1 MRDGI
6 VSFIYY
12 SHTLLLDADIPGM
25 PTPESP
31 NKAHRRGKN
40 INGLIAHF
48 TNKGIYQGQYRAIA
62 MIHRAL
68 ECNDGRSRKKLHLQL
83 RKTTIAYRV
92 PTAAI
97 YLILCAPKLFEACK
111 QRKCQDSEATGE
123 LWKGEPARGYSVAR
137 WEFWRSRF
145 VVIIDHSDATEET
158 RESCRAAIEAMDAA
172 VGQAAH

>member
-1 MRDGI
+1 M
-6 VSFIYY
+6 
-12 SHTLLLDADIPGM
+12 H
-25 PTPESP
+25 TPESP
-31 NKAHRRGKN
+31 NEAHRREKN

-83 RKTTIAYRV
+83 RKATIAYRV